1 MKASF
6 KPFVF
11 KHWVLVAA
19 AFGAIASAPAARAE
33 DANANKPVY
42 AVAYIEVL
50 PGKEKQGRRLILD
63 HVADARHAAGVVS
76 VDALA
81 REGYPDQFALIEQ
94 WQSQKAKDDYAA
106 GASVKDFR
114 ANLAKIE
121 SAALDERI
129 QGPLFV
135 ESDKP
140 AALPPIV
147 VMTHIDVIPTALETA
162 RGRIKQL
169 VDGNRHKNANLRY
182 DILVQTNRQN
192 HMTLIEGWKSAA
204 DKNAESAAAET
215 VSFRH
220 DLLPMSGSPYDERT
234 YRPLR
239 E

>member
-1 MKASF
+1 MKPSF
-6 KPFVF
+6 KP
-11 KHWVLVAA
+11 LLLTAA
-19 AFGAIASAPAARAE
+19 ALGLMAQAPSARAE

-42 AVAYIEVL
+42 AIAYIEVL
-50 PGKEKQGRRLILD
+50 PGKEKQARRLILD

-76 VDALA
+76 VDALT
-81 REGYPDQFALIEQ
+81 REGYPDQFSLLEQ

-121 SAALDERI
+121 AAALDERI
-129 QGPLFV
+129 QGPLLV
-135 ESDKP
+135 ESEKP

-169 VDGNRHKNANLRY
+169 VDGTRHKNANVRY

-192 HMTLIEGWKSAA
+192 HMTLIEGWTSQS
-204 DKNAESAAAET
+204 DKNAESAASET

-220 DLLPMSGSPYDERT
+220 DLLPISGSPYDERT

>member
-6 KPFVF
+6 KP
-11 KHWVLVAA
+11 LVVVATMFATAA
-19 AFGAIASAPAARAE
+19 HTPSARAE

-42 AVAYIEVL
+42 SVSYIEVL

-63 HVADARHAAGVVS
+63 HLADAKRAAGIVS
-76 VDALA
+76 VDALV
-81 REGYPDQFALIEQ
+81 RDGYPDQFALVEQ

-114 ANLAKIE
+114 TNLAKIE
-121 SAALDERI
+121 AAALDERI

-169 VDGNRHKNANLRY
+169 VDGNRHKNANVRY

-192 HMTLIEGWKSAA
+192 HMTLIEGWKSAS
-204 DKNAESAAAET
+204 DKKAESTATET

>member
-6 KPFVF
+6 KP
-11 KHWVLVAA
+11 WVVVATM
-19 AFGAIASAPAARAE
+19 FGLAASAPPARAE

-50 PGKEKQGRRLILD
+50 PGKEKQGRRLVLD
-63 HVADARHAAGVVS
+63 HVADAKKAAGAVS
-76 VDALA
+76 IDALA
-81 REGYPDQFALIEQ
+81 RVGYPDQFALIEQ

-114 ANLAKIE
+114 GNLAKIE
-121 SAALDERI
+121 AAALDERI

-140 AALPPIV
+140 AAVPPIIM
-147 VMTHIDVIPTALETA
+147 MTHIDVIPTALETA

-169 VDGNRHKNANLRY
+169 VDGNRHKNNNIRY

-192 HMTLIEGWKSAA
+192 HMTLIEGWKSQG

-220 DLLPMSGSPYDERT
+220 DLSPMSGSPYDERM

>member
-1 MKASF
+1 MKAFF
-6 KPFVF
+6 KPL
-11 KHWVLVAA
+11 VLVAA
-19 AFGAIASAPAARAE
+19 LTAVANAPSARAE

-63 HVADARHAAGVVS
+63 HVADAKKAAGIVS
-76 VDALA
+76 IDALV
-81 REGYPDQFALIEQ
+81 REGYPDQFALVEQ

-169 VDGNRHKNANLRY
+169 VDGNRHKNANVRY

-192 HMTLIEGWKSAA
+192 HMTLIEGWKSAS

>member
-1 MKASF
+1 MMKASF
-6 KPFVF
+6 RPFA
-11 KHWVLVAA
+11 LAAVAFA
-19 AFGAIASAPAARAE
+19 AITHVQNARGE
-33 DANANKPVY
+33 DADKPVY
-42 AVAYIEVL
+42 AVAYVEVM
-50 PGKEKQGRRLILD
+50 PGKEEQARRLILD
-63 HVADARHAAGVVS
+63 HVADARRAAGAIS

-81 REGYPDQFALIEQ
+81 RDGYPDQFALLEQ

-106 GASVKDFR
+106 GASMKDFR
-114 ANLAKIE
+114 LGLAKIE

-135 ESDKP
+135 ASEKP
-140 AALPPIV
+140 AALPPVV
-147 VMTHIDVIPTALETA
+147 VMTHVDVIPTALETA

-169 VDGNRHKNANLRY
+169 VDGVRDKNNNQRY

-192 HMTLIEGWKSAA
+192 HMTLIEGWKSEA

-234 YRPLR
+234 YHPLR

>member
-6 KPFVF
+6 KPL
-11 KHWVLVAA
+11 VLVAA
-19 AFGAIASAPAARAE
+19 AFGAITHAPSARAE
-33 DANANKPVY
+33 DANASKPVC

-50 PGKEKQGRRLILD
+50 PGKEKQARRLILD
-63 HVADARHAAGVVS
+63 HVTDAKHAAGVVS
-76 VDALA
+76 VDALV
-81 REGYPDQFALIEQ
+81 RDGYPDQFALLEQ

-114 ANLAKIE
+114 ASLAKIE

-169 VDGNRHKNANLRY
+169 VDGIRHKNANVRY

-192 HMTLIEGWKSAA
+192 HMTLIEGWKQAA

>member
-1 MKASF
+1 MKATF
-6 KPFVF
+6 KP
-11 KHWVLVAA
+11 WVLVAA
-19 AFGAIASAPAARAE
+19 AFGLVAHAPPAQAE
-33 DANANKPVY
+33 DASKPVY

-50 PGKEKQGRRLILD
+50 PGKEKQARRLILD
-63 HVADARHAAGVVS
+63 HVADARHAAGIVS
-76 VDALA
+76 VDALV
-81 REGYPDQFALIEQ
+81 RDGYPDQFALIEQ

-114 ANLAKIE
+114 SSLAKIE

-135 ESDKP
+135 ESEKP

-169 VDGNRHKNANLRY
+169 VDGNRHKNANVRY

-204 DKNAESAAAET
+204 DKNAESAASET

-234 YRPLR
+234 YRQLR

>member
-6 KPFVF
+6 KQLA
-11 KHWVLVAA
+11 LVAA
-19 AFGAIASAPAARAE
+19 AFGVTTHAPSARAE
-33 DANANKPVY
+33 DAGKPVY

-50 PGKEKQGRRLILD
+50 PGKEKQASRLILD
-63 HVADARHAAGVVS
+63 HLADAKRAAGVVS
-76 VDALA
+76 VEALV
-81 REGYPDQFALIEQ
+81 RDGYPDQFALIEQ
-94 WQSQKAKDDYAA
+94 WQSQKAKDDYVAS
-106 GASVKDFR
+106 ASVKDFR
-114 ANLAKIE
+114 TSLAKIE

-135 ESDKP
+135 ESEKP
-140 AALPPIV
+140 AALPSIV

-169 VDGNRHKNANLRY
+169 VDGNRHKNANVRY

-192 HMTLIEGWKSAA
+192 HMTLIEGWKSTA

-215 VSFRH
+215 VSFRR

>member
-6 KPFVF
+6 KPL
-11 KHWVLVAA
+11 VLVAA
-19 AFGAIASAPAARAE
+19 AFVATAHAQSARAE

-50 PGKEKQGRRLILD
+50 PGKEKQARRLILD
-63 HVADARHAAGVVS
+63 HVADAKRAAGVVS
-76 VDALA
+76 ADVLA
-81 REGYPDQFALIEQ
+81 REGYPDQFALLEQ

-106 GASVKDFR
+106 GASAKDFR
-114 ANLAKIE
+114 TSLAKIE
-121 SAALDERI
+121 AAALDERI

-140 AALPPIV
+140 APLPPIV

-162 RGRIKQL
+162 RGRIRQL
-169 VDGNRHKNANLRY
+169 VGGIRHKNANLRY
-182 DILVQTNRQN
+182 DILVQTSRQN
-192 HMTLIEGWKSAA
+192 HMTLIEGWKFAA
-204 DKNAESAAAET
+204 DKRAESAAAET